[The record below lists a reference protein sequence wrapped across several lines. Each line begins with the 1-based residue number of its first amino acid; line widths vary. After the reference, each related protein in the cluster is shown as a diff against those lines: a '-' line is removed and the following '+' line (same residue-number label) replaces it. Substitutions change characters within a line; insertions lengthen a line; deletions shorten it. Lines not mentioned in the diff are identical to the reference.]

1 MLYTRSARRSR
12 QFYDFSLSKLELDL
26 VDPEL
31 YSNSE
36 YETLRLKLKKSQSFK
51 HSVNNGTFCITV
63 KPQRVTSQKVPL

>member
-1 MLYTRSARRSR
+1 MLHTKSARRSR

-36 YETLRLKLKKSQSFK
+36 YETLRLKLKKVSLLSIQS
-51 HSVNNGTFCITV
+51 ITKLFV
-63 KPQRVTSQKVPL
+63 LQ

>member
-1 MLYTRSARRSR
+1 MLYTKSARRSR

-36 YETLRLKLKKSQSFK
+36 YETLRLKLKKVILLSIQS
-51 HSVNNGTFCITV
+51 ITELFV
-63 KPQRVTSQKVPL
+63 LQ

>member
-1 MLYTRSARRSR
+1 MLYTKSARRSR

-36 YETLRLKLKKSQSFK
+36 YETLRLKLKKVSLLSIQS
-51 HSVNNGTFCITV
+51 ITELFV
-63 KPQRVTSQKVPL
+63 LQ